1 MLSSVVR
8 QKLTEQSHI
17 EAKKQIE
24 SYRKKL
30 DNEFKAKEQA
40 VCLDQ
45 TCADI
50 TPFQK
55 LGDSQQ
61 QEIKQLEEKTNK
73 EIDTMKYRLVIPP
86 LLSRESYNA
95 NKNQVVDLLIN
106 AIVNVDTTV
115 PEKRKHHF

>member
-1 MLSSVVR
+1 MHVLMLSSVVR

-50 TPFQK
+50 TPF
-55 LGDSQQ
+55 
-61 QEIKQLEEKTNK
+61 
-73 EIDTMKYRLVIPP
+73 
-86 LLSRESYNA
+86 
-95 NKNQVVDLLIN
+95 
-106 AIVNVDTTV
+106 
-115 PEKRKHHF
+115 